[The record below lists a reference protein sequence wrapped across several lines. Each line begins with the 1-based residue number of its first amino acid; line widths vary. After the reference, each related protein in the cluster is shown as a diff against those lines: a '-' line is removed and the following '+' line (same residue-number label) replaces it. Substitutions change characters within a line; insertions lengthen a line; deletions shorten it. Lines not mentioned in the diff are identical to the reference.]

1 MRQLLE
7 GNGEEQ
13 RSLSPSTGTNFSLA
27 AKFLLALA
35 SIASYALVS
44 SLAEAIEPMESVPPP
59 GLWFPY
65 VAGAIFGGF
74 VLMPYVGTD
83 RRVAR
88 IAALWVAGA
97 LIYRL
102 AVWFAVDGP
111 LNYEVLVTFVIT
123 GAGAAV
129 LCALAV
135 ALLAPRPLRPL
146 ALGLALVAGA
156 LGGAS
161 FEIKVA
167 SDEFMLLG
175 HGCWQLLV
183 CLALHAGFER
193 RPSP

>member
-1 MRQLLE
+1 VDPF
-7 GNGEEQ
+7 GEQALNE
-13 RSLSPSTGTNFSLA
+13 SSPSADTRFSLA
-27 AKFLLALA
+27 SKVLLALA

-44 SLAEAIEPMESVPPP
+44 SLAEALEPMESVPPP
-59 GLWFPY
+59 GVWFPY

-74 VLMPYVGTD
+74 VLMPYVGAD
-83 RRVAR
+83 RRAVR

-102 AVWFAVDGP
+102 AVWFATDGP
-111 LNYEVLVTFVIT
+111 LNYDVLVTFVIT

-135 ALLAPRPLRPL
+135 ALLAPRPYRPL
-146 ALGLALVAGA
+146 ALVFALVAGA

-161 FEIKVA
+161 FELKVA
-167 SDEFMLLG
+167 SDEFMVLS

-183 CLALHAGFER
+183 CLALHAGFDR
-193 RPSP
+193 SPST